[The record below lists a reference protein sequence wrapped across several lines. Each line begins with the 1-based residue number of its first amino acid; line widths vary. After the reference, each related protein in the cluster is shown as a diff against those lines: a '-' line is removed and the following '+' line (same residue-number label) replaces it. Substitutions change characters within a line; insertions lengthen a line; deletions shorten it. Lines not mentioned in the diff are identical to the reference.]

1 MDPADGIGARRG
13 LNEVVVV
20 ASIQM
25 DLNWASIQEGI
36 IVMEADEGMCSEVV
50 LSWDLCEDFAQN
62 F

>member
-1 MDPADGIGARRG
+1 MA
-13 LNEVVVV
+13 

-25 DLNWASIQEGI
+25 DLNWTSIQKGI

-50 LSWDLCEDFAQN
+50 LSCELCEDFAQT